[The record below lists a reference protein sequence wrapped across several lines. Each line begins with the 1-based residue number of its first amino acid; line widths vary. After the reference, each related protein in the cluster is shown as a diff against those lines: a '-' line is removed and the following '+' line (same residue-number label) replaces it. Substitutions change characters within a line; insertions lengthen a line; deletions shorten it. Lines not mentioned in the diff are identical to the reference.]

1 MAGGDARH
9 MHTEDGWRVASRD
22 ARDAR
27 TEELPD
33 CPGLTPDRPG
43 LEIWG
48 RDNSPPLRKSR
59 PEI

>member
-1 MAGGDARH
+1 
-9 MHTEDGWRVASRD
+9 VASRD
-22 ARDAR
+22 ARHAR

-33 CPGLTPDRPG
+33 CPGLTPDR